1 MNHDR
6 IISNIN
12 RWIKLTDEEIDFFTS
27 RLSHRKIR
35 RKQYVLQEGDI
46 CGHYTFVNKGCLRLY
61 TVDGNGIEHILQF
74 APEDYWV
81 ADIGSFH
88 QEVPTSLYIDAL
100 EPTEI
105 LQISKPDL
113 ISTFEKF
120 PAFDRVFRIMVENA
134 FVGLQ
139 KRILQN
145 ISSTAEERYLTFF
158 KSYPQLVNRL
168 PQTQIASYIGITPE
182 FLSKLRKNLA
192 MKKL

>member
-12 RWIKLTDEEIDFFTS
+12 RHIKLQAEEIDFFTS
-27 RLSHRKIR
+27 RLNHRKIR
-35 RKQYVLQEGDI
+35 RKQYVLQDGDI
-46 CGHYTFVNKGCLRLY
+46 CRHYTFVNTGCLRLY
-61 TVDGNGIEHILQF
+61 TVDANGTEHILQF

-88 QEVPTSLYIDAL
+88 RETPTSLYIDAL

-105 LQISKPDL
+105 LQISKADL
-113 ISTFEKF
+113 NSTFETF
-120 PAFDRVFRIMVENA
+120 PAFDRVFRIMIENA

-139 KRILQN
+139 KRVLQN
-145 ISSTAEERYLTFF
+145 ISSTAEDRYLTFREN
-158 KSYPQLVNRL
+158 YPQLANRL

-182 FLSKLRKNLA
+182 FLSRIRKQLA
-192 MKKL
+192 ARKS